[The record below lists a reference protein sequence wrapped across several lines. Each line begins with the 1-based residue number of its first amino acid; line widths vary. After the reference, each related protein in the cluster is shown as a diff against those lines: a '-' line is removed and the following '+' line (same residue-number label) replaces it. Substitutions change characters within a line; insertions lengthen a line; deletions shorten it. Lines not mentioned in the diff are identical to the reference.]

1 MSLYQ
6 GGLTAVLG
14 VPSFVVTL
22 GGLMSFRGA
31 AFLVADGKT
40 QPVNDEFFQRLGGGY
55 DGGIGVAATWVLAA
69 LVIAGLFVRMVQ
81 QAPRAPAPRDAVR
94 AAVDGHCCW
103 WRCRASCVLAFA
115 AAMNSYQIS
124 SKTEPQG
131 IPIPVLIWAAV
142 AVVLSFI
149 VHRTRFGRYVFAMG
163 GNPDAAALVGI
174 PVKRVTLML
183 FALLAVLITI
193 AAIVSIA
200 RLNAGTNSLGTGMEL
215 YVIAA
220 AVIGGTAL
228 AGGSGS
234 ILGSVLGALIMQSLD
249 SGMLLLDVS
258 IGKRMV
264 IIGQV
269 LIVAVVFDVLY
280 RRRFGEQL
288 MSAIAASEPL
298 VELRDIRKA
307 FGGVHAVDGVSVN
320 LYPGEVVARARPQR
334 RRQVDADEDAGRRV
348 PDRLRRDAHRRADAC
363 TSARPADAQTLGIET
378 IYQTLALADNLDS
391 VANLFLGREKLTPW
405 RTLDDH
411 FMEGAG
417 AQGVPT
423 ASTRTSPTSACRC
436 GGCRAGSGRWWRSR
450 ARCTSTRAS

>member
-1 MSLYQ
+1 MSDAMQALRHAAIDWRLVLMGLVLVAIAIAFHVLSGGIFLAPENLYNIAQQTAVVGIVATVVVLIIVARHIDLSVGSTMGFVGVLVAYLQYTSGWSWPAASLAGLAVAILVSLYQ
-6 GGLTAVLG
+6 GSLTALLG

-40 QPVNDEFFQRLGGGY
+40 QPVTDEFFMRLGGGY
-55 DGGIGVAATWVLAA
+55 DGAIGTTASWVLGIIVCVALALNMANKRRVQRSYSVPTNPLWVDAA
-69 LVIAGLFVRMVQ
+69 MTAVPIAIVIGFV
-81 QAPRAPAPRDAVR
+81 
-94 AAVDGHCCW
+94 
-103 WRCRASCVLAFA
+103 
-115 AAMNSYQIS
+115 AAMNAYQIPN
-124 SKTEPQG
+124 KPAPQG

-142 AVVLSFI
+142 ALVLSFI

-174 PVKRVTLML
+174 PVQRVTLML
-183 FALLAVLITI
+183 FVLLGVLITV

-269 LIVAVVFDVLY
+269 LIAAVVFDVLY
-280 RRRFGEQL
+280 RKWTGE
-288 MSAIAASEPL
+288 
-298 VELRDIRKA
+298 K
-307 FGGVHAVDGVSVN
+307 
-320 LYPGEVVARARPQR
+320 
-334 RRQVDADEDAGRRV
+334 
-348 PDRLRRDAHRRADAC
+348 
-363 TSARPADAQTLGIET
+363 
-378 IYQTLALADNLDS
+378 
-391 VANLFLGREKLTPW
+391 
-405 RTLDDH
+405 
-411 FMEGAG
+411 
-417 AQGVPT
+417 
-423 ASTRTSPTSACRC
+423 
-436 GGCRAGSGRWWRSR
+436 
-450 ARCTSTRAS
+450 

>member
-1 MSLYQ
+1 MNPAPSVWRDAAIDWRLVMMGAVLAVMAIVFHVFTGGLFLSPENLYNIAQQTAVVGIVSTVVVLVIVARHIDLSVGSVLGFVGVLIAYLMYTGGWSWPAAALAGLAVALLVALYQ

-40 QPVNDEFFQRLGGGY
+40 QPVTDDLFLSLGGGY
-55 DGGIGVAATWVLAA
+55 DGGIGVGPTWALAA
-69 LVIAGLFVRMVQ
+69 VFSVGLFVRMLMNRRARQRHGMPVQ
-81 QAPRAPAPRDAVR
+81 PLWLELLLVAVPI
-94 AAVDGHCCW
+94 VI
-103 WRCRASCVLAFA
+103 VVAFA
-115 AAMNSYQIS
+115 AAMNAYRIS
-124 SKTEPQG
+124 SKPEPQG

-142 AVVLSFI
+142 ALTLSFI
-149 VHRTRFGRYVFAMG
+149 VRRTRFGRYIFAMG

-183 FALLAVLITI
+183 FALLAVMITV
-193 AAIVSIA
+193 AAIVAVA
-200 RLNAGTNSLGTGMEL
+200 RLNAGTNSLGTSMEL

-228 AGGSGS
+228 VGGSGS

-280 RRRFGEQL
+280 RRWAQ
-288 MSAIAASEPL
+288 
-298 VELRDIRKA
+298 
-307 FGGVHAVDGVSVN
+307 
-320 LYPGEVVARARPQR
+320 
-334 RRQVDADEDAGRRV
+334 DA
-348 PDRLRRDAHRRADAC
+348 
-363 TSARPADAQTLGIET
+363 
-378 IYQTLALADNLDS
+378 
-391 VANLFLGREKLTPW
+391 
-405 RTLDDH
+405 
-411 FMEGAG
+411 
-417 AQGVPT
+417 
-423 ASTRTSPTSACRC
+423 
-436 GGCRAGSGRWWRSR
+436 
-450 ARCTSTRAS
+450 

>member
-1 MSLYQ
+1 MAAVLVAIAIGFHVLTGSFLTAENLYNIAQQTAVVGIVSTVVVLIIVARHIDLSVGSVMGFVGVLIAYLMYTGGWSWPAAALAGLAVAIAVSMYQ
-6 GGLTAVLG
+6 GALTAVLG

-55 DGGIGVAATWVLAA
+55 DGAIGVGPSWTLATVVCVAMAAAT
-69 LVIAGLFVRMVQ
+69 FVRRRRQ
-81 QAPRAPAPRDAVR
+81 QRF
-94 AAVDGHCCW
+94 G
-103 WRCRASCVLAFA
+103 VLTNPLWLDLGVLTVPVVVVLGFT
-115 AAMNSYQIS
+115 AAMNGYQIPN
-124 SKTEPQG
+124 KGAPQG

-142 AVVLSFI
+142 AIALSFI

-174 PVKRVTLML
+174 PVRRVTLGL
-183 FALLAVLITI
+183 FLLLGVLLTV
-193 AAIVSIA
+193 ASVVSIA

-249 SGMLLLDVS
+249 SGMLLLDVA

-269 LIVAVVFDVLY
+269 LIAAVVFDVLY
-280 RRRFGEQL
+280 RRWTGE
-288 MSAIAASEPL
+288 
-298 VELRDIRKA
+298 R
-307 FGGVHAVDGVSVN
+307 
-320 LYPGEVVARARPQR
+320 
-334 RRQVDADEDAGRRV
+334 
-348 PDRLRRDAHRRADAC
+348 
-363 TSARPADAQTLGIET
+363 
-378 IYQTLALADNLDS
+378 
-391 VANLFLGREKLTPW
+391 
-405 RTLDDH
+405 
-411 FMEGAG
+411 
-417 AQGVPT
+417 
-423 ASTRTSPTSACRC
+423 
-436 GGCRAGSGRWWRSR
+436 
-450 ARCTSTRAS
+450 

>member
-1 MSLYQ
+1 MSASPGLWRRSGVDLRLLLMSVLLVVMAIVFHVLSGGVFLSPENLYNIAQQTAVVGIVSTVMVLIIVARHIDLSVGSVMGFVGVLVAYLQYSAGWSWPAASLAGLAVALLVSLYQ

-55 DGGIGVAATWVLAA
+55 DGGIGTTASWALAA
-69 LVIAGLFVRMVQ
+69 LVAVVIFARMLQKRSARQRHGMPVE
-81 QAPRAPAPRDAVR
+81 PLWLDLLL
-94 AAVDGHCCW
+94 AAVP
-103 WRCRASCVLAFA
+103 AAVVFAFA
-115 AAMNSYQIS
+115 ATMNNYQIS
-124 SKTEPQG
+124 SKTEAQG
-131 IPIPVLIWAAV
+131 IPIPVLIWAV
-142 AVVLSFI
+142 VSVVLSFI

-183 FALLAVLITI
+183 FALLAVLVTI

-234 ILGSVLGALIMQSLD
+234 IFGSVLGALIMQSLD
-249 SGMLLLDVS
+249 SGMLLLDVP

-280 RRRFGEQL
+280 RKKFGE
-288 MSAIAASEPL
+288 
-298 VELRDIRKA
+298 
-307 FGGVHAVDGVSVN
+307 N
-320 LYPGEVVARARPQR
+320 
-334 RRQVDADEDAGRRV
+334 
-348 PDRLRRDAHRRADAC
+348 
-363 TSARPADAQTLGIET
+363 
-378 IYQTLALADNLDS
+378 
-391 VANLFLGREKLTPW
+391 
-405 RTLDDH
+405 
-411 FMEGAG
+411 
-417 AQGVPT
+417 
-423 ASTRTSPTSACRC
+423 
-436 GGCRAGSGRWWRSR
+436 
-450 ARCTSTRAS
+450 

>member
-1 MSLYQ
+1 MSESPGLWRRSGVDLRLLLMCALLAVMAIVFHWLSGGIFLTPENLYNIAQQTAVVGIVSTVMVLVIVARHIDLSVGSVMGFVGVLVAYLQYTSGWSWPASCLAGLAVALLVSLYQ
-6 GGLTAVLG
+6 GGLTAMLG

-55 DGGIGVAATWVLAA
+55 DGGIGTTATWALAA
-69 LVIAGLFVRMVQ
+69 LV
-81 QAPRAPAPRDAVR
+81 
-94 AAVDGHCCW
+94 AAVLFA
-103 WRCRASCVLAFA
+103 RMLQQRRARQRHEMPVEPLWLDVLLTAVPVVVVFAFA
-115 AAMNSYQIS
+115 ATMNSYQIS

-131 IPIPVLIWAAV
+131 IPIPVLIWAVV

-174 PVKRVTLML
+174 PVKRVTLLL
-183 FALLAVLITI
+183 FALLSVLVTV

-200 RLNAGTNSLGTGMEL
+200 RLNAGTNSLGSGMEL

-220 AVIGGTAL
+220 AVIGGAAL

-234 ILGSVLGALIMQSLD
+234 IFGSVLGALIMQSLD
-249 SGMLLLDVS
+249 SGMLLLDVA

-280 RRRFGEQL
+280 RKHFGE
-288 MSAIAASEPL
+288 
-298 VELRDIRKA
+298 
-307 FGGVHAVDGVSVN
+307 
-320 LYPGEVVARARPQR
+320 
-334 RRQVDADEDAGRRV
+334 
-348 PDRLRRDAHRRADAC
+348 
-363 TSARPADAQTLGIET
+363 
-378 IYQTLALADNLDS
+378 
-391 VANLFLGREKLTPW
+391 
-405 RTLDDH
+405 
-411 FMEGAG
+411 
-417 AQGVPT
+417 
-423 ASTRTSPTSACRC
+423 TR
-436 GGCRAGSGRWWRSR
+436 
-450 ARCTSTRAS
+450 

>member
-1 MSLYQ
+1 MSSPPLWRRVGIDLRLLLMCLLLAAMAVVFDVLSGGIFLAPENLYNVAQQTAVVGIVATVMVLVIVARHIDLSVGSVMGFVGVLIAYLQYTSGWSWVTASLAGLAVALLVSIYQ
-6 GGLTAVLG
+6 GWLTAVLG

-40 QPVNDEFFQRLGGGY
+40 QPVNDAFFQRLGGGY
-55 DGGIGVAATWVLAA
+55 DGGIGVEATWA
-69 LVIAGLFVRMVQ
+69 LTVVVAVGLFARMLLKR
-81 QAPRAPAPRDAVR
+81 RARQRHEMPTEPLAIELALTAVP
-94 AAVDGHCCW
+94 
-103 WRCRASCVLAFA
+103 VLILVAFA
-115 AAMNSYQIS
+115 WTMNSYKIAD
-124 SKTEPQG
+124 KPEAQG
-131 IPIPVLIWAAV
+131 IPIPVLIWAVV
-142 AVVLSFI
+142 AISLSFI

-183 FALLAVLITI
+183 FALLAVLVTI

-249 SGMLLLDVS
+249 SGMLLLDVA

-280 RRRFGEQL
+280 RRRFGE
-288 MSAIAASEPL
+288 S
-298 VELRDIRKA
+298 
-307 FGGVHAVDGVSVN
+307 
-320 LYPGEVVARARPQR
+320 
-334 RRQVDADEDAGRRV
+334 
-348 PDRLRRDAHRRADAC
+348 
-363 TSARPADAQTLGIET
+363 
-378 IYQTLALADNLDS
+378 
-391 VANLFLGREKLTPW
+391 
-405 RTLDDH
+405 
-411 FMEGAG
+411 
-417 AQGVPT
+417 
-423 ASTRTSPTSACRC
+423 
-436 GGCRAGSGRWWRSR
+436 
-450 ARCTSTRAS
+450 

>member
-1 MSLYQ
+1 MSESPGLWRRSGVDLRLLLMCALLLVMALAFHWLSGGLFLTPENLYNIAQQTAVVGIVSTVVVLVIVARHIDLSVGSVMGFVGVLIAYLQYTSGWSWPAACLAGLAVALLVSIYQ
-6 GGLTAVLG
+6 GWLTAMLG

-55 DGGIGVAATWVLAA
+55 DGGIGTTMTWVLAA
-69 LVIAGLFVRMVQ
+69 FVAVVLFARMLQ
-81 QAPRAPAPRDAVR
+81 KRRARAHHGMPNEPLWLELLLTAVP
-94 AAVDGHCCW
+94 AAV
-103 WRCRASCVLAFA
+103 VFVFA
-115 AAMNSYQIS
+115 AVMNNYQIA
-124 SKTEPQG
+124 SKDAPQG
-131 IPIPVLIWAAV
+131 LPIPVLIWAVV
-142 AVVLSFI
+142 AIVLSFI

-183 FALLAVLITI
+183 FALLAVLVTV

-234 ILGSVLGALIMQSLD
+234 IFGSVLGALIMQSLD
-249 SGMLLLDVS
+249 SGMLLLDVP

-280 RRRFGEQL
+280 RKRFGE
-288 MSAIAASEPL
+288 
-298 VELRDIRKA
+298 
-307 FGGVHAVDGVSVN
+307 
-320 LYPGEVVARARPQR
+320 AR
-334 RRQVDADEDAGRRV
+334 
-348 PDRLRRDAHRRADAC
+348 
-363 TSARPADAQTLGIET
+363 
-378 IYQTLALADNLDS
+378 
-391 VANLFLGREKLTPW
+391 
-405 RTLDDH
+405 
-411 FMEGAG
+411 
-417 AQGVPT
+417 
-423 ASTRTSPTSACRC
+423 
-436 GGCRAGSGRWWRSR
+436 
-450 ARCTSTRAS
+450 